1 MLKRSGILTLIL
13 GTTLILSAG
22 VPGIPL
28 LKIFHKASSNDPTR
42 NILLSPWG
50 IQECFGMIS
59 CGADRESAAE
69 LSLYLGLTPE
79 TSLEICNARKSLQKS
94 KSVFSSY
101 NAGFLNS
108 KYQVNQNFVNQ
119 VSRLYGGDLFYAD
132 YSHIDA
138 CARFMNKIIKQESRG
153 KFDNV
158 FTKQMLANKP
168 VILLLNVLYFN
179 GLWDEAFDKNATD
192 KETFFIQSPEKRK
205 IIVDMMNDTRSI
217 PYYNDGTVHGIFL
230 DYRDRRFKMLAL
242 TTVDRGKTLNA
253 VTELLADK
261 GLFYIF
267 GKSSQLNK
275 TVIKLPKLKLSGEI
289 DLKSLFTSMGMTKI
303 FDSGKRGLTGIVN
316 GEPIFLSGA
325 RQLVKLELDEEK
337 TEVAAVTYAVAL
349 SSAPDPAPPKYNYFY
364 ANRPFVLV
372 LFDSETGAVLL
383 SAAVVD
389 PSGY

>member
-1 MLKRSGILTLIL
+1 MIKRSSTLIL
-13 GTTLILSAG
+13 ILAASLILSAG
-22 VPGIPL
+22 IPEIPL
-28 LKIFHKASSNDPTR
+28 LKIFHKASSSDPTR

-59 CGADRESAAE
+59 CGSGEESTAE
-69 LSLYLGLTPE
+69 LSHYLGLTPE
-79 TSLEICNARKSLQKS
+79 TALEIYNARKSLQKS
-94 KSVFSSY
+94 KAVFNSC

-108 KYQVNQNFVNQ
+108 QYQVNQSFVNQ
-119 VSRLYGGDLFYAD
+119 VSKLYGGGIFYAD
-132 YSHIDA
+132 YSDIDA
-138 CARFMNKIIKQESRG
+138 CARSMNKIIKQKSRG
-153 KFDNV
+153 MFDNV

-230 DYRDRRFKMLAL
+230 NYRGRRFKMLAL

-289 DLKSLFTSMGMTKI
+289 DLKSLLNSVGMTKI
-303 FDSGKRGLTGIVN
+303 FDSAKKDLTGIVKS
-316 GEPIFLSGA
+316 EPIFLSGA

-337 TEVAAVTYAVAL
+337 TEVAAVTYAAAL
-349 SSAPDPAPPKYNYFY
+349 SCAPDPIPPKYNYFY
-364 ANRPFVLV
+364 ADRPFVLV
-372 LFDSETGAVLL
+372 LFDSETGAILL
-383 SAAVVD
+383 TAAVVD